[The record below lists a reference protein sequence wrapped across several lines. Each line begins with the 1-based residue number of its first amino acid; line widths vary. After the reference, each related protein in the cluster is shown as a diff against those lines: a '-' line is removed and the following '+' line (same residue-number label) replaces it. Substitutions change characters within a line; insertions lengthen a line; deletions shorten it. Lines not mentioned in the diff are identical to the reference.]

1 MIHYEVTLECSA
13 AIAPDVERWMRAAH
27 IPDMLATGCFSAVHL
42 DRADGRLRTVY
53 EAATQ
58 QRLDRYLDEYAAGMR
73 DAFRQQ
79 FPDGVGVSR
88 EVWEQVQAWPQP

>member
-1 MIHYEVTLECSA
+1 VIHYEVTLECSA
-13 AIAPDVERWMRAAH
+13 AIAPDVERWMRTAH

-79 FPDGVGVSR
+79 FPDGVAVSR